1 MNDNTRIKLNSIIN
15 KMTAGDVAIWL
26 LTLLI
31 IGYTAYR
38 SIHLVSSTLPEGAR
52 QIAYFALFALDF
64 ALVIWKYVALYSATS
79 PTQNLIAIVMT
90 YLQIVAVCAVVVAD
104 TILVFYGSAST
115 TVALVAT
122 WLIPLILG
130 ANLVAATS
138 YKIFSPHR
146 AALRQATTAVEQL
159 QLATLFPSL
168 NPDKP
173 TSNTPFVVFS
183 TSETPS
189 PSEPPPP
196 KRRRQPST
204 FHNSP

>member
-1 MNDNTRIKLNSIIN
+1 MNDSTRIKLNSIIN
-15 KMTAGDVAIWL
+15 KMTAGDIAIWL
-26 LTLLI
+26 LTILI

-79 PTQNLIAIVMT
+79 PIQNMIAIVMT

-104 TILVFYGSAST
+104 TILVFYGTAST

-122 WLIPLILG
+122 WLIPIILG

-138 YKIFSPHR
+138 YKIFSPNR

-159 QLATLFPSL
+159 QLATLFPL
-168 NPDKP
+168 HTPDIP
-173 TSNTPFVVFS
+173 NGPSVIFS
-183 TSETPS
+183 TTEGAT
-189 PSEPPPP
+189 P
-196 KRRRQPST
+196 KRRRTSDAT
-204 FHNSP
+204 TSP